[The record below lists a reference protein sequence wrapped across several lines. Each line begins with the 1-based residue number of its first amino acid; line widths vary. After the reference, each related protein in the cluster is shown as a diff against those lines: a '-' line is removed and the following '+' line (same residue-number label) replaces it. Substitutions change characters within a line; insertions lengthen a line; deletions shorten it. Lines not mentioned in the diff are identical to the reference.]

1 MAREETYK
9 IVLDPVHGI
18 IHLDALAVKII
29 DTLYFQRLRYLKQ
42 LAFADF
48 VYPGA
53 THTRFAHSI
62 GVYHLACQ
70 MINAIEAHKLPDGA
84 IEMSP
89 EDKKCIRVAALCHD
103 LGHGPFSHVYTQ
115 IGNKVL
121 KEDDGS
127 ELQLKHEDVTLAL
140 VDKMFKD
147 DRYHL
152 KKDLGPDG
160 KAEELLNLIKE
171 LIRGKC
177 EAEML
182 PTEKRKKYMFQ
193 IVSNVDSGV
202 DVDKWDYFNRDAM
215 ACGISERFQ
224 YERALS
230 VARVVKTRD
239 GVFELGYRD
248 YDAFNLYSMFNTR
261 FTLYRKIYKHKV
273 VVAMDLMMR
282 DVFRSVLRGNK
293 IKNDKR
299 ERIDLFPLRQKDD
312 LKDQDKL
319 NKFLKMTDDLLF
331 KIRDSSEELYRDAQ
345 DLIQRIHDR
354 QLYKLVMDIPVV
366 KVEDLERKV
375 AEIRVHIE
383 NTVKKLELKIPE
395 DIEIEELRFDY
406 GQMSKDPIMK
416 LYFYRKG
423 QEDTGVKLDKDSV
436 SPVLPRIFQE
446 VHLRLYQKLKS
457 TDEEKLAKLDE
468 LKKML
473 PEKAISSS
481 SLKKL

>member
-1 MAREETYK
+1 MYLQ

-18 IHLDALAVKII
+18 IHLDELAVKII
-29 DTLYFQRLRYLKQ
+29 DTLYFQRLRYVKQ

-53 THTRFAHSI
+53 THTRFSHSI

-70 MINAIEAHKLPDGA
+70 IINAIEGHKLPDGA
-84 IEMSP
+84 VEMSP
-89 EDKKCIRVAALCHD
+89 EDKRCIRVAALCHD
-103 LGHGPFSHVYTQ
+103 LGHGPFSHSYTQ
-115 IGNKVL
+115 IGSKII

-127 ELQLKHEDVTLAL
+127 ELQLKHEDVTLTL
-140 VDKMFKD
+140 VDKMFND

-152 KKDLGPDG
+152 KKYLAPDG
-160 KAEELLNLIKE
+160 KAEELLKLIKE
-171 LIRGKC
+171 LIVGKC

-193 IVSNVDSGV
+193 IVSNVDSGI

-230 VARVVKTRD
+230 VARVVRTKD

-273 VVAMDLMMR
+273 VVAVDLMIR
-282 DVFRSVLRGNK
+282 DVFRCVQRANK
-293 IKNDKR
+293 IENDKR
-299 ERIDLFPLRQKDD
+299 ERIDLFPLRKLDD
-312 LKDQDKL
+312 LNDQDKL
-319 NKFLKMTDDLLF
+319 NKFLKLADDLLF
-331 KIRDSSEELYRDAQ
+331 KIRDSSEESYRDAQ
-345 DLIQRIHDR
+345 DLIQRIHER
-354 QLYKLVMDIPVV
+354 QLYKLVMDIP
-366 KVEDLERKV
+366 
-375 AEIRVHIE
+375 
-383 NTVKKLELKIPE
+383 
-395 DIEIEELRFDY
+395 ELRFDY
-406 GQMSKDPIMK
+406 GQMSEDPIMK

-423 QEDTGVKLDKDSV
+423 KEDTGVKLEKDSV
-436 SPVLPRIFQE
+436 SSVLPGIFQE
-446 VHLRLYQKLKS
+446 FHLRLYHKLKS
-457 TDEEKLAKLDE
+457 TDEEKLTKLED

-473 PEKAISSS
+473 T
-481 SLKKL
+481 